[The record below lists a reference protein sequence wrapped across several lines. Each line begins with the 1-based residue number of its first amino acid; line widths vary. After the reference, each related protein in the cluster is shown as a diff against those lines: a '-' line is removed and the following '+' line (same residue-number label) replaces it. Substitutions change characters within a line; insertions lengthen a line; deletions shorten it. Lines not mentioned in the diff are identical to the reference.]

1 MSPSSSCSCAGS
13 SIGLCTRQTQGVTE
27 RLRHHL
33 SRRAQF
39 VSSGQKSTGPV
50 IKIPIW
56 KKVPKFPTGT
66 IFQDSLLVRAGFF
79 HSANGSKT
87 THSFAPRSR
96 FERESGVTTPSSKE
110 NALEAKILRFT
121 GNLYFFTRGGVH
133 FDHLFAILRNR
144 FVLFRN
150 GA

>member
-1 MSPSSSCSCAGS
+1 MTLNFEHSLRGS
-13 SIGLCTRQTQGVTE
+13 SVRSAHARALYALFVGA
-27 RLRHHL
+27 L
-33 SRRAQF
+33 SFLILTATMVF
-39 VSSGQKSTGPV
+39 Y
-50 IKIPIW
+50 
-56 KKVPKFPTGT
+56 
-66 IFQDSLLVRAGFF
+66 
-79 HSANGSKT
+79 
-87 THSFAPRSR
+87 APRSR